1 MFNLVRSNFN
11 IFFKKLILNLFNISL
26 ILRLME
32 MLVMVI
38 DVYYIYVRVF
48 DKIFV
53 YIVKLFY
60 ELNKI

>member
-1 MFNLVRSNFN
+1 M
-11 IFFKKLILNLFNISL
+11 ILNLFNISL